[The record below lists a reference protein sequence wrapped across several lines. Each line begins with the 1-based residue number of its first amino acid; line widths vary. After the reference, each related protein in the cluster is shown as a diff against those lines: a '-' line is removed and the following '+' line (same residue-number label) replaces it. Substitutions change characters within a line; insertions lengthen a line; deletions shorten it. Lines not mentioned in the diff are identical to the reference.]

1 MIKKISAKIL
11 ILSIVLMF
19 TAVSDLT
26 AQTQIRFK
34 RGSNSATI
42 SGTLGAGITR
52 GYYLRARSGQVL
64 TATVSSNNGKVD
76 FTQGSLHD
84 SQYSMTVENDGN
96 VYISLDNHGGKAT
109 KFTMTVSIQ

>member
-1 MIKKISAKIL
+1 MFKKFSAKFL
-11 ILSIVLMF
+11 ILSVVLMF
-19 TAVSDLT
+19 TVSDLT
-26 AQTQIRFK
+26 AQGQQIRFR

-42 SGTLGAGITR
+42 SGTLAAGVTR

-64 TATVSSNNGKVD
+64 TATVSSTNGKVD

-96 VYISLDNHGGKAT
+96 VYISVDNHGSRAT
-109 KFTMTVSIQ
+109 KYTMTVSIQ